1 MVIMEIMSSRVLTA
15 ERAPTTPMLIDNRVN
30 VTQREAIGR
39 GTKMTEMKSMTKMAH
54 KMLAI
59 IFRLVMACWSTS
71 KKFEIERVYFYC
83 KIYL

>member
-15 ERAPTTPMLIDNRVN
+15 ERAPTTPTLIDRRVN
-30 VTQREAIGR
+30 ATQREAIGR

-59 IFRLVMACWSTS
+59 IFRLVIACWSTS
-71 KKFEIERVYFYC
+71 KKLELKMVYF
-83 KIYL
+83 KK